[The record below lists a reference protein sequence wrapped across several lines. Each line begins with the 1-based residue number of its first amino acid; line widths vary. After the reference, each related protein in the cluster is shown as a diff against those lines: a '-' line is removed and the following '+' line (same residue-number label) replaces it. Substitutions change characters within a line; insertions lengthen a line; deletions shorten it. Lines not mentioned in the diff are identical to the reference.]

1 MFGRKKKDLPAG
13 ARMMHYEGLRGFSQ
27 DGPCFMERT
36 EAGLVFR
43 QTNGP
48 AATLPLEKV
57 TGLEMMPERNFMA
70 RYHGTAATTAYGK
83 AVKWF
88 AVFHYAAQDGERM
101 LAFWWVDTKTGAV
114 IQKLAVQIRA
124 KAQDYTL

>member
-1 MFGRKKKDLPAG
+1 
-13 ARMMHYEGLRGFSQ
+13 
-27 DGPCFMERT
+27 MERT

-88 AVFHYAAQDGERM
+88 AVFHYTTQEGERM
-101 LAFWWVDTKTGAV
+101 LALWYTEPKTGNALRE
-114 IQKLAVQIRA
+114 LAAQIGA
-124 KAQDYTL
+124 ATQDYTL